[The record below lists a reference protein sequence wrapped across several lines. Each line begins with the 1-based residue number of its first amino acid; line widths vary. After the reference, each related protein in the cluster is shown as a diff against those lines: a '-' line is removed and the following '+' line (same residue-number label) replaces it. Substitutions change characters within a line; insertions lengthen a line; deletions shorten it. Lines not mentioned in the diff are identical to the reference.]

1 MMPTEARTARVITV
15 TSGKGGVGKT
25 NVGVNLSVA
34 LSRMGKRA
42 MLVDADIG
50 LANAN
55 ILLGLNS
62 TRTIAD
68 VITQDRCVADVVQ
81 SGPAGLFLV
90 PGHSGVTL
98 PRPAESRGLGHAFRS
113 YADALDHIVVDTAS
127 GIAPESLE
135 LVATSDLILLVLS
148 AEPTAFM
155 DAYAL
160 AKILVLEHGCTS
172 LWIVP
177 NMVEDESSGRALFR
191 HFSEVTK
198 RFLAAEIN
206 YLGSIPRDD
215 HVREAVFRKR
225 CCVEAFP
232 DCRASTAF
240 GRLARAVSDLD
251 MPLTPGGHRFFGM
264 EALHGAC

>member
-1 MMPTEARTARVITV
+1 MSRTARVIAV

-25 NVGVNLSVA
+25 NVAVNLSVA

-55 ILLGLNS
+55 ILLGVNAA
-62 TRTIAD
+62 RTIAD
-68 VITQDRCVADVVQ
+68 VLADQRSAEEVVQ

-90 PGHSGVTL
+90 PGHSGVTV
-98 PRPAESRGLGHAFRS
+98 PRASNRGLGHAFRS
-113 YADALDHIVVDTAS
+113 YAGTLDHVVVDTAS
-127 GIAPESLE
+127 GIGAESLE
-135 LVATSDLILLVLS
+135 LVATSDIILIVLS

-160 AKILVLEHGCTS
+160 AKILVLEHGCSS
-172 LWIVP
+172 LWVAP
-177 NMVEDESSGRALFR
+177 NMVDDEASGRALFH
-191 HFSEVTK
+191 HFREVTK
-198 RFLAAEIN
+198 RFLPAEIN
-206 YLGSIPRDD
+206 YLASVPRDD

-225 CCVEAFP
+225 CCIEAYP
-232 DCRASTAF
+232 DCRASVGFT
-240 GRLARAVSDLD
+240 RLARAVADLD
-251 MPLTPGGHRFFGM
+251 MPLTEAGHRFFGM

>member
-1 MMPTEARTARVITV
+1 MSSERTARVITV

-25 NVGVNLSVA
+25 NISVNLSVA
-34 LSRMGKRA
+34 LSRLGKRA

-55 ILLGLNS
+55 ILLGLNA
-62 TRTIAD
+62 TQTIAD
-68 VITQDRCVADVVQ
+68 VIRCDRSVPEVVQ
-81 SGPAGLFLV
+81 SGPGGLFLV
-90 PGHSGVTL
+90 PGHSGAVT
-98 PRPAESRGLGHAFRS
+98 PRPNGDGRSLGRAFHS
-113 YADALDHIVVDTAS
+113 YAGSLDHVIVDTAT
-127 GIAPESLE
+127 GIANDSLS
-135 LVATSDLILLVLS
+135 LVATSDLVLLVLS

-160 AKILVLEHGCTS
+160 AKILVHEHGCAELS
-172 LWIVP
+172 VVA

-198 RFLAAEIN
+198 RFLPAEIN
-206 YLGSIPRDD
+206 YLGTIPRDD

-240 GRLARAVSDLD
+240 VRLARSVAELD
-251 MPLTPGGHRFFGM
+251 MPLTAGGHRFFGM
-264 EALHGAC
+264 EALHGAY

>member
-1 MMPTEARTARVITV
+1 MSRTARVIAV

-25 NVGVNLSVA
+25 NVAVNLSVA

-55 ILLGLNS
+55 ILLGLNAA
-62 TRTIAD
+62 RTIAD
-68 VITQDRCVADVVQ
+68 VIADQRSVEEVVQ
-81 SGPAGLFLV
+81 RGPDGLFLV
-90 PGHSGVTL
+90 PGHSGVTV
-98 PRPAESRGLGHAFRS
+98 PRSGDRGIGLAFRP
-113 YADALDHIVVDTAS
+113 YAETLDHIILDTAS
-127 GIAPESLE
+127 GIAAESLE
-135 LVATSDLILLVLS
+135 LVATSDVALLVLS

-160 AKILVLEHGCTS
+160 AKILVLEHGCSS

-177 NMVEDESSGRALFR
+177 NMVEDESSGRALFH
-191 HFSEVTK
+191 HFREVTK
-198 RFLAAEIN
+198 RFLPAEIH
-206 YLGSIPRDD
+206 YLASVPHDG

-225 CCVEAFP
+225 CCLEAFP

-240 GRLARAVSDLD
+240 LRLARAVSDLD
-251 MPLTPGGHRFFGM
+251 MPLTQAGHRFFGM